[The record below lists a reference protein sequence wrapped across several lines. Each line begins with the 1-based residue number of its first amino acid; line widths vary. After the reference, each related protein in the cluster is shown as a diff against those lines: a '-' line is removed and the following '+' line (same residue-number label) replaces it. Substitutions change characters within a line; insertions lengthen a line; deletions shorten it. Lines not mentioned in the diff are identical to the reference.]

1 MTGMGDKTVLVT
13 GATGTVSTALLGALN
28 GKPGLKLRALV
39 RDPAGAKAQALQKDG
54 VEVVAGDLEEPDT
67 LVRAFEG
74 VDILWLL
81 TPASALEPS
90 MGSNAVTAA
99 RKAQVGHIVRNSAI
113 KASHDAPNRNG
124 RLHALVE
131 ESVKAA
137 GIPWTILR
145 PHYYMQNLLSSAGSV
160 ASDGTLYMNMGQG
173 RVGMI
178 DGRDVGV
185 FAAKVIERPEQH
197 AGKTYTPTG
206 PELTTMGEAAETLSR
221 VLGKRVSYVALP
233 QEAAQQAML
242 GFGLSRWF
250 VGNVVDYGRVYSDG
264 WGDFVT
270 SDFRDVTGQDARSF
284 RQFAMDFAAAFGG
297 SAVPAARA

>member
-1 MTGMGDKTVLVT
+1 MGDKTILVT
-13 GATGTVSTALLGALN
+13 GATGTVSTALLGALK
-28 GKPGLKLRALV
+28 GKPGLRLRALV

-54 VEVVAGDLEEPDT
+54 VEVVAGDLEESDT
-67 LVRAFEG
+67 LTEAFEG

-99 RKAQVGHIVRNSAI
+99 RNAKVAHIVRNSAI
-113 KASHDAPNRNG
+113 KAGHDAPNRNG

-131 ESVKAA
+131 ESVKAS

-160 ASDGTLYMNMGQG
+160 ASDGMLYMNMGQG

-185 FAAKVIERPEQH
+185 LGGRIIEQTDRH

-206 PELTTMGEAAETLSR
+206 PELTTMAEAAETLSS
-221 VLGKRVSYVALP
+221 VLGKRVNYVALP
-233 QEAAQQAML
+233 PEAAQQAML
-242 GFGLSRWF
+242 GFGLPRWF
-250 VGNVVDYGRVYSDG
+250 VGNVVDYGRAYSEG

-270 SDFRDVTGQDARSF
+270 SDFKNVTGQEARSF
-284 RQFAMDFAAAFGG
+284 KQFTTDFAPAFGG
-297 SAVPAARA
+297 STVAAHA

>member
-1 MTGMGDKTVLVT
+1 MGEKTVLVT
-13 GATGTVSTALLGALN
+13 GATGTVSTALLGALK
-28 GKPGLKLRALV
+28 GKPGLRLRALV
-39 RDPAGAKAQALQKDG
+39 RDPAGAKAQALQKEG

-67 LVRAFEG
+67 LVDAFDG

-99 RKAQVGHIVRNSAI
+99 RKANVGYIVRNSAI
-113 KASHDAPNRNG
+113 KAGHDAPNRNG

-131 ESVKAA
+131 ESVKAS

-160 ASDGTLYMNMGQG
+160 ASDGMLYMNMGEG

-178 DGRDVGV
+178 DARDVGV
-185 FAAKVIERPEQH
+185 FAAKVIQNVDQH

-206 PELTTMGEAAETLSR
+206 PELTTMADAAETLSS
-221 VLGKRVSYVALP
+221 VLAKRVNYVALP
-233 QEAAQQAML
+233 PEAAQQAML

-250 VGNVVDYGRVYSDG
+250 VGNVVDYGRVYSEG

-270 SDFRDVTGQDARSF
+270 SDFKDITGQDAHSF
-284 RQFAMDFAAAFGG
+284 KQFAADFAPAFGG
-297 SAVPAARA
+297 SPVAAHA

>member
-1 MTGMGDKTVLVT
+1 MGDKTVLVT
-13 GATGTVSTALLGALN
+13 GATGTVSTALLGALK
-28 GKPGLKLRALV
+28 GKPGLRLRALV
-39 RDPAGAKAQALQKDG
+39 RDPASAKAQALQKDG

-67 LVRAFEG
+67 LADSFDG

-99 RKAQVGHIVRNSAI
+99 RKSKVGHIVRNSAI
-113 KASHDAPNRNG
+113 KAGHDAPNRNG

-131 ESVKAA
+131 ESVKAS

-145 PHYYMQNLLSSAGSV
+145 PHYYMQNLLSSAGTV
-160 ASDGTLYMNMGQG
+160 ASDGMLYMNMGQG

-185 FAAKVIERPEQH
+185 FAAKVIEHPEQH
-197 AGKTYTPTG
+197 AGKTYAPTG
-206 PELTTMGEAAETLSR
+206 PELTTMAEAAEILSS
-221 VLGKRVSYVALP
+221 VLGKRVNYVALP
-233 QEAAQQAML
+233 QDAAQQAML

-250 VGNVVDYGRVYSDG
+250 VGNVVDYGRVYSEG
-264 WGDFVT
+264 WGDFT
-270 SDFRDVTGQDARSF
+270 TNDFKEITGQDAHSF
-284 RQFAMDFAAAFGG
+284 KQFASDFAPAFGG
-297 SAVPAARA
+297 SPVAARA

>member
-1 MTGMGDKTVLVT
+1 MGDKTILVT
-13 GATGTVSTALLGALN
+13 GATGTVSTALLGALK
-28 GKPGLKLRALV
+28 GKPGLRLRALV

-54 VEVVAGDLEEPDT
+54 VEVVAGDLEESDT
-67 LVRAFEG
+67 LTEAFEG
-74 VDILWLL
+74 VDIMWLL

-99 RKAQVGHIVRNSAI
+99 RKAKVGYIVRNSAI
-113 KASHDAPNRNG
+113 KAGHDAPNRNG

-131 ESVKAA
+131 ESVKAS

-160 ASDGTLYMNMGQG
+160 ASDGMLYMNMGQG

-185 FAAKVIERPEQH
+185 LGARIIEQTDRH

-206 PELTTMGEAAETLSR
+206 PELTTMAEAAETLSS
-221 VLGKRVSYVALP
+221 VLGKRVNYVALP
-233 QEAAQQAML
+233 PEAAQQAML
-242 GFGLSRWF
+242 GFGLPRWF
-250 VGNVVDYGRVYSDG
+250 VGNVVDYGRAYSEG

-270 SDFRDVTGQDARSF
+270 SDFKNVTGQEARSF
-284 RQFAMDFAAAFGG
+284 KQFTTDFAPAFGG
-297 SAVPAARA
+297 STVAAHA

>member
-1 MTGMGDKTVLVT
+1 MGEKTVLVT
-13 GATGTVSTALLGALN
+13 GATGTVSTALLGALK

-39 RDPAGAKAQALQKDG
+39 RDPAGAKAQALEKDG

-67 LVRAFEG
+67 LTEAFEG
-74 VDILWLL
+74 IDIMWLL

-99 RKAQVGHIVRNSAI
+99 RKAKVGHIVRNSAI
-113 KASHDAPNRNG
+113 KAGHDAPNRNG

-131 ESVKAA
+131 ESVKAS

-145 PHYYMQNLLSSAGSV
+145 PHYYMQNLLSSAASV
-160 ASDGTLYMNMGQG
+160 ASDGMLYMNMGQG

-185 FAAKVIERPEQH
+185 FAAKVIQNAERH
-197 AGKTYTPTG
+197 AGKTYNPTG
-206 PELTTMGEAAETLSR
+206 PKATTMAEAAETLSS
-221 VLGKRVSYVALP
+221 VLAKRVNYVALP
-233 QEAAQQAML
+233 PEAAQQAML

-250 VGNVVDYGRVYSDG
+250 VGNVVDYGRVYAEG
-264 WGDFVT
+264 WGDFTT
-270 SDFRDVTGQDARSF
+270 SDFKEVTGHEARSF
-284 RQFAMDFAAAFGG
+284 KQFATDFAPTFGG
-297 SAVPAARA
+297 SPVPAHA

>member
-1 MTGMGDKTVLVT
+1 MTRMADKTVLVT
-13 GATGTVSTALLGALN
+13 GATGTVSTALLGALE

-39 RDPAGAKAQALQKDG
+39 RDPASAKSQALRKDG

-67 LVRAFEG
+67 LSEALDG
-74 VDILWLL
+74 VDILWLR

-99 RKAQVGHIVRNSAI
+99 RKAKVGHIVRNSAI
-113 KASHDAPNRNG
+113 KAGHDAPNRNG

-131 ESVKAA
+131 ESVKAS

-160 ASDGTLYMNMGQG
+160 ASEGMLYMNMGQG
-173 RVGMI
+173 RVGMV

-185 FAAKVIERPEQH
+185 FAAKVIEDPARH
-197 AGKTYTPTG
+197 AGRTYSPTG
-206 PELTTMGEAAETLSR
+206 PNVTTMAEAAETLSS
-221 VLGKRVSYVALP
+221 VLGKRVNYVALP
-233 QEAAQQAML
+233 PEAAQQAML

-250 VGNVVDYGRVYSDG
+250 VGNVVDYGRVYAEG
-264 WGDFVT
+264 WGDFTT
-270 SDFRDVTGQDARSF
+270 SDFKEVTGDEDRSYK
-284 RQFAMDFAAAFGG
+284 RVETDFAAAF
-297 SAVPAARA
+297 

>member
-13 GATGTVSTALLGALN
+13 GATGTVSTALLGALK
-28 GKPGLKLRALV
+28 GKPGLRLRALV

-67 LVRAFEG
+67 LAEAFDG

-90 MGSNAVTAA
+90 MGSNAVLAA
-99 RKAQVGHIVRNSAI
+99 KRAKVKYIVRNSAI
-113 KASHDAPNRNG
+113 KAGHDAPNRNG

-131 ESVKAA
+131 EAVKAS

-145 PHYYMQNLLSSAGSV
+145 PHYYMQNLLSSASSV
-160 ASDGTLYMNMGQG
+160 ASDSALYMNMGKG
-173 RVGMI
+173 RVGTI

-185 FAAKVIERPEQH
+185 FAAKVIEHPDRH
-197 AGKTYTPTG
+197 VGKIYNPTG
-206 PELTTMGEAAETLSR
+206 PESIDMAAAAETLSR
-221 VLGKRVSYVALP
+221 VLGKQVNYVALP
-233 QEAAQQAML
+233 QDAAQQVML
-242 GFGLSRWF
+242 GLGLSRWF

-264 WGDFVT
+264 WGDFTT
-270 SDFRDVTGQDARSF
+270 SDFKDITGQEARSF
-284 RQFAMDFAAAFGG
+284 KQFATDFAPAFGG
-297 SAVPAARA
+297 SPVAAHA

>member
-1 MTGMGDKTVLVT
+1 MGDKTVLVT
-13 GATGTVSTALLGALN
+13 GATGTVSGALLGALKA
-28 GKPGLKLRALV
+28 KPGFRLRALV
-39 RDPAGAKAQALQKDG
+39 RDPAGATAQALQKDT

-67 LVRAFEG
+67 LAEAFAG

-99 RKAQVGHIVRNSAI
+99 RSAKIGHVVRNSAI
-113 KASHDAPNRNG
+113 KAGHDAPNRNG

-131 ESVKAA
+131 ESVKAS

-160 ASDGTLYMNMGQG
+160 ASDGMLYMNMGQG

-185 FAAKVIERPEQH
+185 FAAKVIEDPARH
-197 AGKTYTPTG
+197 AGRTYAPTG
-206 PELTTMGEAAETLSR
+206 PELTTMAAAAGTLSS
-221 VLGKRVSYVALP
+221 VLG
-233 QEAAQQAML
+233 
-242 GFGLSRWF
+242 
-250 VGNVVDYGRVYSDG
+250 
-264 WGDFVT
+264 T
-270 SDFRDVTGQDARSF
+270 
-284 RQFAMDFAAAFGG
+284 
-297 SAVPAARA
+297 

>member
-13 GATGTVSTALLGALN
+13 GATGTVSTALLGALK
-28 GKPGLKLRALV
+28 GKPGLRLRALV

-67 LVRAFEG
+67 LTEAFEG
-74 VDILWLL
+74 VDIMWLL

-90 MGSNAVTAA
+90 MGSNAVLAA
-99 RKAQVGHIVRNSAI
+99 KQANVKHIVRNSAI
-113 KASHDAPNRNG
+113 KAGHDAPNRNG

-131 ESVKAA
+131 EAVKAS

-145 PHYYMQNLLSSAGSV
+145 PHYYMQNLLSSASSV
-160 ASDGTLYMNMGQG
+160 ASDSALYMNMGQG

-185 FAAKVIERPEQH
+185 LAAKVIEDPARH

-206 PELTTMGEAAETLSR
+206 PKATTMAEAADTLSS
-221 VLGKRVSYVALP
+221 VLARGVNYVALP
-233 QEAAQQAML
+233 PEAAQQAML

-270 SDFRDVTGQDARSF
+270 SDFKDVTGQEARSF
-284 RQFAMDFAAAFGG
+284 KQFATDFAPAFGG
-297 SAVPAARA
+297 SPVAAHA

>member
-1 MTGMGDKTVLVT
+1 MGEKTVLVT
-13 GATGTVSTALLGALN
+13 GATGTVSTALLGALK

-39 RDPAGAKAQALQKDG
+39 RDPAGAKAQALEKDG

-67 LVRAFEG
+67 LTEAFEG
-74 VDILWLL
+74 IDIMWLL

-99 RKAQVGHIVRNSAI
+99 RKAKVGHIVRNSAI
-113 KASHDAPNRNG
+113 KAGHDAPNRNG

-131 ESVKAA
+131 ESVKVS

-160 ASDGTLYMNMGQG
+160 ASDGMLYMNMGQG

-178 DGRDVGV
+178 DARDVGV
-185 FAAKVIERPEQH
+185 FGAKIIESPERH
-197 AGKTYTPTG
+197 AGKTYNPTG
-206 PELTTMGEAAETLSR
+206 PAVTTMAEAADTLGQI
-221 VLGKRVSYVALP
+221 LGKRVNYIALP
-233 QEAAQQAML
+233 PEAAQQAMIGL
-242 GFGLSRWF
+242 GLSRWF

-270 SDFRDVTGQDARSF
+270 SDFRDVTGQEARSF
-284 RQFAMDFAAAFGG
+284 RQFAMDFAPAFGG